1 MSINLPWNV
10 NIFEKQTCTKAR
22 PNYPAPITE
31 NLRATPLWFGVRLAF
46 RSSTW
51 DAKNPNVLWFYAKGK
66 VIPGRVISTWDLSKF
81 RKIMNPNKEKIT
93 KWNWSTSS
101 GGYFSHLIGKSFI
114 PVPNEIVYERHLAQN
129 RSSVNKSIL
138 LHPHC
143 FHFTQWV
150 NAPAQSWHPKLRE
163 KREGALY
170 LLVESPPL
178 QSIIVQTK

>member
-31 NLRATPLWFGVRLAF
+31 NLRVHLFDLVWDWHSEVPREMQKIPMSSDSMLKAT
-46 RSSTW
+46 
-51 DAKNPNVLWFYAKGK
+51 
-66 VIPGRVISTWDLSKF
+66 IPGRVISTWDLSKF